1 MMNDL
6 GELFGRRMPSPSEVG
21 EQGNPPNNDLRSGIQ
36 RLVESTMN
44 EDESWN
50 DVKRWRNLMNDSGD

>member
-6 GELFGRRMPSPSEVG
+6 GELFGSHMPSPSEVG
-21 EQGNPPNNDLRSGIQ
+21 EQGNPPNNDLSSGIR

-44 EDESWN
+44 EDES
-50 DVKRWRNLMNDSGD
+50 

>member
-44 EDESWN
+44 EDES
-50 DVKRWRNLMNDSGD
+50 